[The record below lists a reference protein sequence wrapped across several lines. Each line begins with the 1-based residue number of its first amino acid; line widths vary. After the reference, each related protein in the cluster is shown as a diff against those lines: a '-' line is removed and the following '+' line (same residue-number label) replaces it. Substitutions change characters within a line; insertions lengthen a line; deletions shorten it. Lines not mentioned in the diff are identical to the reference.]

1 VQEEINNDVIKR
13 AGIEVRVKDVI
24 TGVIFDKKG
33 GFGDS

>member
-13 AGIEVRVKDVI
+13 ADIEVRVKDVI
-24 TGVIFDKKG
+24 TGVVFDKKG